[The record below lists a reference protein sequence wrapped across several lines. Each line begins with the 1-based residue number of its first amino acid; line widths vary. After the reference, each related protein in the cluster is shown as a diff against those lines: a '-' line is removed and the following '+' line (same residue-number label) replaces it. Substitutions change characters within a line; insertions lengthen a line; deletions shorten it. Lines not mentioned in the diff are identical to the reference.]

1 MGKASAKVTKSTAIK
16 AKNKINKAPKVA
28 APARNNSTY
37 TTTINPDTCTCKA
50 QAYRSRAAGCKHI
63 KAMRASAVAPIAA
76 PAAVAAPTVLVNP
89 ESGLQGKG

>member
-37 TTTINPDTCTCKA
+37 NTTINPDTCTCKA
-50 QAYRSRAAGCKHI
+50 
-63 KAMRASAVAPIAA
+63 
-76 PAAVAAPTVLVNP
+76 
-89 ESGLQGKG
+89 